1 MAEYYDDTPKK
12 ADQEY
17 AARDSALVAAIKA
30 VKEAHI
36 SGIRDAT
43 ELHALAAKAYHIEY
57 DATVAAYQVAYSVH
71 DTFKREYLKR

>member
-30 VKEAHI
+30 VKDAHI
-36 SGIRDAT
+36 SGIRDHA
-43 ELHALAAKAYHIEY
+43 ELHALGAKAYHVEY
-57 DATVAAYQVAYSVH
+57 DAVMAAYQIAYSVH
-71 DTFKREYLKR
+71 DTFRREYLKR

>member
-17 AARDSALVAAIKA
+17 AARENGLQAAIKA
-30 VKEAHI
+30 VKEAHT

-43 ELHALAAKAYHIEY
+43 ELHALGAKAYHIEY
-57 DATVAAYQVAYSVH
+57 DATMAAYRVAYSVH
-71 DTFKREYLKR
+71 DIFRREYLK